1 LRKKVQFGPYTFQ
14 FVFSVPLVFEILISI
29 WNFIFLFFNPGL
41 REIKSLNSDG
51 KKKKTQL
58 TSIDATKI
66 VDLGVNMFYSM
77 REVSLECSSTFPS
90 PKMVALTLENFLFR
104 VDFRFM
110 N

>member
-1 LRKKVQFGPYTFQ
+1 MRKKVQFGPYTFQ

-51 KKKKTQL
+51 KKKTQL

-90 PKMVALTLENFLFR
+90 PKMVALSLENFLFR